1 MSGRIAAAGLAAFVL
16 LGLAAPGMASSAD
29 LGCDEIRT
37 GTDLPFTRQF
47 GVSSTV
53 TGSLADS
60 AAAAGVPAAAMA
72 EALRALGTAIDL
84 DRDVRNGD
92 RFHLRYE
99 ESFTPADEPTGNAR
113 VLWIELRTR
122 ARGTIAVHR
131 FRTRDGDERFW
142 LAGGK
147 AAAPP
152 AIQMPLDIM
161 TVTSG
166 FGWRTD
172 PLDHPP
178 GPLANMVPPAPPA
191 PPPPA
196 RLEPT
201 PEEKAAAEKD
211 QREINRAYAG
221 FGNGEQL
228 GSARDVTDRARNNDL
243 DRIMAEQRARRRRAK
258 EEAERAEAERA
269 EAEAAARPAA
279 AAPGPPTAPP
289 KLFMHE
295 GLDLLARTGTPVHAA
310 ADGTVIAAGPNGG
323 YGNWIRLA
331 HDGRLTTVYGHLSAF
346 AYGIEKGV
354 TVRRGDIIGLV
365 GSTGRS
371 TGAHLHFELLVDARP
386 VDPRNNPATH
396 PAQLAGFDLARFNRQ
411 VAASLAQRDR
421 EAAMPELN
429 LSFAKTPAAD
439 TGRDAF

>member
-1 MSGRIAAAGLAAFVL
+1 MSRRITAAGMAAFLL
-16 LGLAAPGMASSAD
+16 LGLAAPGAASSAD
-29 LGCDEIRT
+29 LGCDDIRT
-37 GTDLPFTRQF
+37 DADLPFTRQLNADSF
-47 GVSSTV
+47 V

-72 EALRALGTAIDL
+72 EVLRALGTAIDL
-84 DRDVRNGD
+84 DRDVKNGD
-92 RFHLRYE
+92 RFHVRYE
-99 ESFTPADEPTGNAR
+99 ESFSLTDEPTGNAR
-113 VLWIELRTR
+113 VLWAELRTK

-147 AAAPP
+147 AAAAP

-191 PPPPA
+191 PPPA
-196 RLEPT
+196 RIEPT
-201 PEEKAAAEKD
+201 PEEKAAAVKD
-211 QREINRAYAG
+211 QQEINRAYAG

-228 GSARDVTDRARNNDL
+228 GSARDVTDRAKNNDL

-258 EEAERAEAERA
+258 EEADRA
-269 EAEAAARPAA
+269 EAEAAAKAA
-279 AAPGPPTAPP
+279 ARPVVATPSPPAAPP

-323 YGNWIRLA
+323 YGNWVRLA
-331 HDGRLTTVYGHLSAF
+331 HDGHLTTVYGHLSAF
-346 AYGIEKGV
+346 AYGIEKGA
-354 TVRRGDIIGLV
+354 TVKRGDIIGLV

-429 LSFAKTPAAD
+429 LSLAKTPVAKV
-439 TGRDAF
+439 GRDAF

>member
-1 MSGRIAAAGLAAFVL
+1 MSRRIAAAGMAAFLL
-16 LGLAAPGMASSAD
+16 LGLAAPEAASSAD
-29 LGCDEIRT
+29 LGCDDIQT
-37 GTDLPFTRQF
+37 DADLPFTRQLNADSF
-47 GVSSTV
+47 V

-72 EALRALGTAIDL
+72 EVLRALGTAIDL
-84 DRDVRNGD
+84 DRDVKNGD
-92 RFHLRYE
+92 RFHVRYE
-99 ESFTPADEPTGNAR
+99 ESFSLTDEPTGNAR
-113 VLWIELRTR
+113 VLWAELRTK

-147 AAAPP
+147 AAAAP

-191 PPPPA
+191 PPPA
-196 RLEPT
+196 RVEPT
-201 PEEKAAAEKD
+201 PEEKAAAVKD
-211 QREINRAYAG
+211 RQEINRAYAG

-228 GSARDVTDRARNNDL
+228 GSARDVTDRAKNNEL

-258 EEAERAEAERA
+258 EEADRA
-269 EAEAAARPAA
+269 EAEAAAKAA
-279 AAPGPPTAPP
+279 ARPVVATPSLPAAPP

-323 YGNWIRLA
+323 YGNWVRLA
-331 HDGRLTTVYGHLSAF
+331 HDGHLTTVYGHLSAF
-346 AYGIEKGV
+346 AYGIEKGA
-354 TVRRGDIIGLV
+354 TVKRGDIIGLV

-411 VAASLAQRDR
+411 VAASLAQRAR

-429 LSFAKTPAAD
+429 LSLAKTPVANV
-439 TGRDAF
+439 GRDAF